1 MIYHRLLVGLR
12 NSMTDVFV
20 QSQALRRVSRN
31 SGKSGLHTLL
41 KFFDLNAKV
50 NQMWKI
56 LHNCEENCQQNKETD
71 GFR

>member
-1 MIYHRLLVGLR
+1 MFSFSLGHCEYDGFLETGE
-12 NSMTDVFV
+12 
-20 QSQALRRVSRN
+20 
-31 SGKSGLHTLL
+31 SGLHTLL

-56 LHNCEENCQQNKETD
+56 LHNCEENYQKSKETD